1 MDRLQRGKISLES
14 LQEVLSAALETD
26 LTTDDKAWN
35 KLLDIVDPVSLSL
48 PLILVLILEIN
59 DVQSR
64 FVNVIINCN
73 ATMLYISKIARKT
86 PYIKINSL

>member
-35 KLLDIVDPVSLSL
+35 EILDIVDPVSLSF
-48 PLILVLILEIN
+48 PLIFGFN
-59 DVQSR
+59 FKD
-64 FVNVIINCN
+64 
-73 ATMLYISKIARKT
+73 K
-86 PYIKINSL
+86 